1 MITSELAGIKS
12 IVVHKVGNKSNE
24 DGIRYSKS
32 ALSTNED
39 INKLLIS
46 YFFTPFKSE
55 EYFQLFHDSDLKLNE
70 VYSYASEVFDNPES
84 LYDQS
89 VNLAKHLYENSSHPK
104 IKAGELYV
112 TYFNDCIVDG
122 EQVDAIGIFKSESRE
137 TYLRVMPTADN
148 YEIDSEAGI
157 NINKLDKGC
166 LIFNTEKEKGYLVA
180 VVDNLS
186 KGSEAQYW
194 FDHFLHVRQRED
206 DYFQTQNAIRLC
218 KDFVMEQMP
227 GEFEVDKADQVEL
240 LNKSAQFFK
249 ENENFDFE
257 DFSNEVMQEPQIIES
272 FKNHRASFEN
282 KNQLKF
288 EDAFEVST
296 PAVKKTGRVFKSVI
310 KLDKN
315 FHIYIHGN
323 RDYIRKG
330 HDEETGMDYY
340 QLFFEEEN

>member
-194 FDHFLHVRQRED
+194 SDHFLHVRQRED